1 MKHRTHEETKK
12 PTGLTEDLVVAEEAN
27 PNEGP
32 GKAWWLLGKPTQDP
46 KVIPQIGSRKLDYML
61 PVRGD
66 LKNGENHGIP
76 RYDYNKPKF
85 QFHCQKLVNYKTQIH
100 SPFF

>member
-1 MKHRTHEETKK
+1 MRKRKQ
-12 PTGLTEDLVVAEEAN
+12 PTGLTEDLVIAEEAN

-32 GKAWWLLGKPTQDP
+32 ELGGKLGKPTQDP
-46 KVIPQIGSRKLDYML
+46 KVIPQIGSKKLDYML

-66 LKNGENHGIP
+66 LKNGEKHGIP
-76 RYDYNKPKF
+76 RYDYDYNYNKPKF